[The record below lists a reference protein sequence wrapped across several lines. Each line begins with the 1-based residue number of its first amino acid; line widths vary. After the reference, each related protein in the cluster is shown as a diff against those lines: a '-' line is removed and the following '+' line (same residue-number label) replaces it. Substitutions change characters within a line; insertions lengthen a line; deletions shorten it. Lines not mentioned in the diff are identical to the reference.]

1 MTVSILQPRRILAHG
16 SATQNNV
23 NHNLA
28 STPAA
33 GSKIFLGGFIDKAT
47 TATPPT
53 GFTPLITRNNTSISY
68 FLAWKV
74 ADGTELALN
83 VTFGDSTNNTCKT
96 FSYVF
101 SADADIDVYSY
112 APNPYV
118 NTAVRSITAATTG
131 ALGANPYM
139 AIAMVGADSVGGI
152 NGGTNHRVD
161 NDYTIAESN
170 FTDSSPGGI
179 PAIAIAEKFSL
190 FDTAGEFVTYQYDG
204 STTDQMG
211 IMLAVIRDT
220 NPAAPPSG
228 QGKRLALLRNSR
240 LAA

>member
-1 MTVSILQPRRILAHG
+1 MTVSILQPRKILLHG
-16 SATQNNV
+16 TTTQNNV
-23 NHNLA
+23 NHSLD
-28 STPAA
+28 STPSS
-33 GSKIFLGGFIDKAT
+33 GSKILLGGFIDKGT
-47 TATPPT
+47 TATPPS
-53 GFTPLITRNNTSISY
+53 GFSNLIARNNASISY
-68 FLAWKV
+68 FLFWKV
-74 ADGTELALN
+74 SDGTELILN
-83 VTFGDSTNNTCKT
+83 VPFGDSSSNTCKT

-118 NTAVRSITAATTG
+118 DTAVRSITAATTG
-131 ALGANPYM
+131 VLGANPYM

-152 NGGTNHRVD
+152 AAGSNHRVD

-190 FDTAGEFVTYQYDG
+190 FDSSGEFVTYQYDG
-204 STTDQMG
+204 GTTDQMG

-220 NPAAPPSG
+220 NPSTPSG
-228 QGKRLALLRNSR
+228 FGKRLALLRNSR